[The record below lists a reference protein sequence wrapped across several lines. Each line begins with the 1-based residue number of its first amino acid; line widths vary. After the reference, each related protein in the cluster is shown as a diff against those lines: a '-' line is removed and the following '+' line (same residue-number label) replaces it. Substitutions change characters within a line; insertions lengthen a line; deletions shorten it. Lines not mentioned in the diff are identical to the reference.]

1 MSKKEIIALR
11 RALEKPHVIQAKSG
25 VMEKEL
31 EARLDQDKVAI
42 QAVTQQEMR
51 KALLRNKIAAL
62 RNTRSRLTAENQAFD
77 EQGNALRGRRK
88 FQEFYVT
95 EKQVTRKVMQRL
107 QFPKEELDRLEAEEE
122 AERALAQGVPTADA
136 LGATATAAAA
146 AAAAAEEDEDAC
158 LMVGDEDDVPIE
170 ASRVHTLAKPVIK
183 PLAAVRPVHV
193 VQPAAPAAPAKAPA
207 PAKKMDEIDRA
218 LAELARDDKAKTRRA
233 SAQGK
238 KISTRGKAHAS
249 HVSK

>member
-1 MSKKEIIALR
+1 LCRLR
-11 RALEKPHVIQAKSG
+11 EKPHVIQAKSG

-122 AERALAQGVPTADA
+122 AERALAQGVSPADA
-136 LGATATAAAA
+136 LGATATAT

-170 ASRVHTLAKPVIK
+170 ASRVHALAKPVIK

-193 VQPAAPAAPAKAPA
+193 VQPAAPAAPVKAPA

>member
-1 MSKKEIIALR
+1 MSKKKGACVVPIAR
-11 RALEKPHVIQAKSG
+11 KTARDPSKKR

-122 AERALAQGVPTADA
+122 AERALAQGVSTTDA
-136 LGATATAAAA
+136 LGATA